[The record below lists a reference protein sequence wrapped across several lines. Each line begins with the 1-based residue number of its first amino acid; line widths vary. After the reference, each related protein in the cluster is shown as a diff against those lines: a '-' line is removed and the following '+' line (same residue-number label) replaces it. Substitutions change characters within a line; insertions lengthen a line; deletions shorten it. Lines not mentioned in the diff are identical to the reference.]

1 MFAILPLLLLAVV
14 VILVVTMPWLR
25 PHPNHL
31 FMLELLQNHLR
42 DEPELSAASA
52 QSSKPDDRIAAA

>member
-14 VILVVTMPWLR
+14 VILVAAMPWRR

-31 FMLELLQNHLR
+31 FMVELLQKYLR
-42 DEPELSAASA
+42 NEPELSGDSA
-52 QSSKPDDRIAAA
+52 QSSKSDDRIAAA